1 MFGILIVAYLFLGG
15 AASGAFF
22 VMAFWSLAFHRRG
35 ATHPHRLHSA
45 FKALLARVYT
55 IALIALI
62 ASAACLVW
70 DLLYPERAL
79 LIFLRPR
86 PTLLTF
92 GAFAL
97 AVLMLIGLA
106 LTIANVFDTR
116 LIGGRARK
124 FLEILAIPV
133 SLAVML
139 YTGLFLASN
148 ASIPFWNTPWLTVLF
163 LLSSLSAGVS
173 AVLLIDY
180 FVQGQTIL
188 LRAAKPL
195 QRLHL
200 ICLAPEGAALAG
212 FIHAAIA
219 SPGAGKSLALLTQ
232 PDMLATGIVG
242 VAVMGIILPFL
253 LESYALTR
261 KECRTIPF
269 SDVICLIGSFCLR
282 YCIIMCGAH

>member
-1 MFGILIVAYLFLGG
+1 MFSTLIVAYLFLGG

-22 VMAFWSLAFHRRG
+22 VMASWSLAFHRRG
-35 ATHPHRLHSA
+35 ITHPHRLHSA
-45 FKALLARVYT
+45 FKALLARVYA
-55 IALIALI
+55 IALITLI
-62 ASAACLVW
+62 ASATCLVW

-97 AVLMLIGLA
+97 AALMLIGLA

-124 FLEILAIPV
+124 LLEVLTIPA

-148 ASIPFWNTPWLTVLF
+148 ASIPFWSTPWLTVLF

-173 AVLLIDY
+173 GVLLIDY

-188 LRAAKPL
+188 LRATKPL

-200 ICLAPEGAALAG
+200 VCLALEGGALAG
-212 FIHAAIA
+212 FIHSAIVN
-219 SPGAGKSLALLTQ
+219 PEAGKSLALLAQ

-242 VAVMGIILPFL
+242 VAAMGIVFPFL

-261 KECRTIPF
+261 KECRAIPF